1 MPGFTRLAGAAGGT
15 CGTTLTP
22 VAGTCTI
29 NVVFQPTGPGL
40 VNGTLTIT
48 GNVPVT
54 NSPVNLSGTGVP
66 PAVSI
71 TPNPL
76 NINLAHN
83 VNTSTGTVTFKNI
96 LPVGGASITIS
107 RVTVSGGQFFDY
119 FFSAVNGQDTCTGKI
134 LAPGGTCTV
143 GVRFTNRFAPRGVN
157 RAGTIQFTDNAVGS
171 PQSGQLVGF
180 ATP

>member
-22 VAGTCTI
+22 AAGTCTI

-83 VNTSTGTVTFKNI
+83 VNTGHRHGDIQEHSSGRRREHHDHQSNRIRRTV
-96 LPVGGASITIS
+96 LRLLLQCRERAG
-107 RVTVSGGQFFDY
+107 Y
-119 FFSAVNGQDTCTGKI
+119 LHGQDTGAGRNVHSRRAIHQRICTSWGESCWYDPI
-134 LAPGGTCTV
+134 HGQ
-143 GVRFTNRFAPRGVN
+143 RG
-157 RAGTIQFTDNAVGS
+157 
-171 PQSGQLVGF
+171 
-180 ATP
+180 